1 MFALQFNFSVFTQK
15 DITVEFMCC
24 FYPMMTK
31 KYLYLN
37 QSKEKPKY
45 AINAV
50 FWRFCVSS
58 ELIND
63 QIDRLIN

>member
-15 DITVEFMCC
+15 DITVEFML
-24 FYPMMTK
+24 FLSNDDKK

-37 QSKEKPKY
+37 QTKEKPKY

-50 FWRFCVSS
+50 FWKFRVSS

>member
-1 MFALQFNFSVFTQK
+1 
-15 DITVEFMCC
+15 
-24 FYPMMTK
+24 MMTK
-31 KYLYLN
+31 NYLYLN
-37 QSKEKPKY
+37 QTKEKPKY